1 MDANVTTLI
10 AAVVLF
16 QFGTGPIKGFAVTLG
31 LGIVASLF
39 TALILSKSIYD
50 MILANK
56 QSDVLSI

>member
-1 MDANVTTLI
+1 LI

-16 QFGTGPIKGFAVTLG
+16 QFGTGPIMGFAVTLG

>member
-10 AAVVLF
+10 AAAVLF

-56 QSDVLSI
+56 QSDTLSI